1 MKIGINGFGRIGR
14 LALRNIL
21 KKSHLKVVA
30 INDLFPAEYLAYLLK
45 YDSSHGKLNAD
56 IGHDENNLIIN
67 GEKIRITSERDP
79 ANINW
84 KEVGAEYIIEAS
96 GVFLTSDLAKK
107 HLEAGA
113 KKVVLSAPAKDD
125 TPTFVMGVNHLD
137 YQTNYDIVS
146 NASCTTNCLAP
157 IVEILDRNF
166 GVENGIMSTIHAVTA
181 TQKSIDSPSPKNWRL
196 GRSAYQNIIPSSTGA
211 AKAVGKVLPKMNGKL
226 TGMAFR
232 VPTANVSVVD
242 LTVNLQNETSYKEIC
257 DVMYKESLSERYNG
271 VLGYTDEDVVST
283 DFMSDYRTSIF
294 DSGAGIELSPTFFKI
309 ISWYDNEW
317 GYSNKIIDLLEHIK
331 SVEEQVVIKEKI
343 LV

>member
-14 LALRNIL
+14 LTLRNIL
-21 KKSHLKVVA
+21 KREGLKVVA
-30 INDLFPAEYLAYLLK
+30 INDLYPADYLAYLLK
-45 YDSSHGKLNAD
+45 YDSCHGKLDAV
-56 IGHDENNLIIN
+56 IEHDDNSLIIN
-67 GEKIRITSERDP
+67 GEKIRVTSERDP
-79 ANINW
+79 SNINW
-84 KEVGAEYIIEAS
+84 SSVNAEYIIEAS
-96 GVFLTSDLAKK
+96 GVFLTSNLAKK

-196 GRSAYQNIIPSSTGA
+196 GRGAYQNIIPSSTGA

-226 TGMAFR
+226 TGMSFR

-242 LTVNLQNETSYKEIC
+242 LTLNLEKSTSYKEIC
-257 DVMYKESLSERYNG
+257 DVMKRESSSKRYDG
-271 VLGYTDEDVVST
+271 ILGFTEEDVVST
-283 DFMSDYRTSIF
+283 DFMSDSRTSIF
-294 DSGAGIELSPTFFKI
+294 DATAGIELSPTFFKI

-317 GYSNKIIDLLEHIK
+317 GYSNKLIDLLEHIK
-331 SVEEQVVIKEKI
+331 
-343 LV
+343 